1 MTLLDWVIL
10 LIWAGVALSGFWK
23 GAIRIVFGLGGFAA
37 GVWLAFTA
45 GPGLESRLEAAVSL
59 HWLAVVL
66 ARLLPLAACVLLAL
80 VAGWGLERTL
90 RALHLGWLNRIAG
103 AALAALLAAVLMGVL
118 LGTAAGLSPAWA
130 GYCSR
135 SLLAPRLMAV
145 VGLGGTVA
153 DVPFSPSGSS
163 NAS

>member
-1 MTLLDWVIL
+1 MTILDWVIL
-10 LIWAGVALSGFWK
+10 VIWAGVALSGFWK

-37 GVWLAFTA
+37 GMWLAFTA
-45 GPGLESRLEAAVSL
+45 GPGLEPRLEGLLSV

-80 VAGWGLERTL
+80 AAGWGLERTL
-90 RALHLGWLNRIAG
+90 RALHLGWLNRVAG
-103 AALAALLAAVLMGVL
+103 AALAGLLAAVLMGVL

-135 SLLAPRLMAV
+135 SVLAPRLMSV
-145 VGLGGTVA
+145 VGLGGAVA
-153 DVPFSPSGSS
+153 AVPSPSSTSS
-163 NAS
+163 AS